1 MAKSM
6 TGYGRH
12 QAIVGMREI
21 VVEVRSVNHRYF
33 DFNCR
38 APRAYGFL
46 EERLKSLTQ
55 SYVTRGKVDLF
66 VSVTGL
72 DGQPTEVHLNRQL
85 LEGYLLALRQI
96 IEEYGV
102 KDDLSVSALARNPDI
117 FNVMRQDEDAEEVW
131 RDVEGVA
138 VMALTAYRDMR
149 AAEGERLSNDL
160 LERLSAIEST
170 LPEIDAASVRSVA
183 DQRERITALLTELLG
198 AAEVDSGRVATEVAL
213 YADRISVTE
222 EVVRLKS
229 HIGEM
234 RKLLSGDMVSGRK
247 MDFLLQE
254 MNREINTIGSK
265 CQRSEIAM
273 LVVDNKA
280 ELEKIREQV
289 QNLE

>member
-1 MAKSM
+1 M
-6 TGYGRH
+6 
-12 QAIVGMREI
+12 
-21 VVEVRSVNHRYF
+21 
-33 DFNCR
+33 
-38 APRAYGFL
+38 
-46 EERLKSLTQ
+46 
-55 SYVTRGKVDLF
+55 
-66 VSVTGL
+66 
-72 DGQPTEVHLNRQL
+72 
-85 LEGYLLALRQI
+85 
-96 IEEYGV
+96 
-102 KDDLSVSALARNPDI
+102 
-117 FNVMRQDEDAEEVW
+117 W

-149 AAEGERLSNDL
+149 AAEGERLSKDL
-160 LERLSAIEST
+160 LERLQSIEVT

-183 DQRERITALLTELLG
+183 DQRERITALLSELLG

-222 EVVRLKS
+222 EVVRLRS

>member
-12 QAIVGMREI
+12 QAIVGNREI

-38 APRAYGFL
+38 VPRAYGFL
-46 EERLKSLTQ
+46 EERLKTLTQ
-55 SYVTRGKVDLF
+55 GYVTRGKVELY

-72 DGQPTEVHLNRQL
+72 DGQPTEVRLNRQL
-85 LEGYLLALRQI
+85 LEGYLFALRQI

-102 KDDLSVSALARNPDI
+102 RDDLSVSTLAKNTEI
-117 FNVMRQDEDAEEVW
+117 FNVVRQDEDAEEVW

-138 VMALTAYRDMR
+138 VAALTAYRDMR
-149 AAEGERLSNDL
+149 AAEGERLSKDL
-160 LERLSAIEST
+160 LERLCAIEAT
-170 LPEIDAASVRSVA
+170 LPEIDAASARSVV
-183 DQRERITALLTELLG
+183 DQRERVTALLAELLG
-198 AAEVDSGRVATEVAL
+198 AATVDSGRIATEVAL

-222 EVVRLKS
+222 EVVRLAS

-234 RKLLSGDMVSGRK
+234 RKLLYGDMVSGRK

-254 MNREINTIGSK
+254 MNREMNTIGSK

>member
-12 QAIVGMREI
+12 QAIVGNREI

-38 APRAYGFL
+38 VPRAYGFL
-46 EERLKSLTQ
+46 EERLKTLTQ
-55 SYVTRGKVDLF
+55 GYVTRGKVELY

-72 DGQPTEVHLNRQL
+72 DGQPTEVRLNRQL
-85 LEGYLLALRQI
+85 LEGYLFALRQI

-102 KDDLSVSALARNPDI
+102 RDDLSVSTLAKNTEI
-117 FNVMRQDEDAEEVW
+117 FNVVRQDEDAEEVW
-131 RDVEGVA
+131 RDVESVA
-138 VMALTAYRDMR
+138 ARALTAYRDMR
-149 AAEGERLSNDL
+149 AAEGERLSKDL
-160 LERLSAIEST
+160 LERLSAIEAT
-170 LPEIDAASVRSVA
+170 LPEIDAASARSVV
-183 DQRERITALLTELLG
+183 DQRERVTALLAELLG
-198 AAEVDSGRVATEVAL
+198 AATVDSGRIATEVAL

-222 EVVRLKS
+222 EVVRLAS

-234 RKLLSGDMVSGRK
+234 RKLLYGDMVSGRK

-254 MNREINTIGSK
+254 MNREMNTIGSK

>member
-12 QAIVGMREI
+12 QAIMGDREI

-38 APRAYGFL
+38 VPRAYGFL

-55 SYVTRGKVDLF
+55 SFVTRGKVDLF
-66 VSVTGL
+66 VSVTQL
-72 DGQPTEVHLNRQL
+72 DGQPIEVHLNRQL

-102 KDDLSVSALARNPDI
+102 KDDLSVSTLARNPDI

-138 VMALTAYRDMR
+138 VMALTAYRNMR

-160 LERLSAIEST
+160 LARLQSIEVT
-170 LPEIDAASVRSVA
+170 LPEIEAASVRSVA

-198 AAEVDSGRVATEVAL
+198 ASEVDSGRVATEVAL

>member
-12 QAIVGMREI
+12 QAIVGDREI

-38 APRAYGFL
+38 VPRAYGFL
-46 EERLKSLTQ
+46 EERLKNLTQ
-55 SYVTRGKVDLF
+55 NYVTRGKVDLY
-66 VSVTGL
+66 VSVAQV
-72 DGQPTEVHLNRQL
+72 DGQPTEVHLNRPL
-85 LEGYLLALRQI
+85 LEGYLSALRQI

-102 KDDLSVSALARNPDI
+102 KDDLSVSTLARNQEI
-117 FNVMRQDEDAEEVW
+117 FNVMRQDEDADEVW
-131 RDVEGVA
+131 RTVESVA
-138 VMALTAYRDMR
+138 VTALTAYRAMR
-149 AAEGERLSNDL
+149 ATEGERLSKDL
-160 LERLSAIEST
+160 LERLDAIEVT
-170 LPEIDAASVRSVA
+170 LPEIDAASAQSVV
-183 DQRERITALLTELLG
+183 DQRERITTLLTELLG
-198 AAEVDSGRVATEVAL
+198 AAELDSGRVTTEVAL

-222 EVVRLKS
+222 EVVRLQS
-229 HIGEM
+229 HIREM

-265 CQRSEIAM
+265 CQRSEISM

>member
-38 APRAYGFL
+38 VPRAYGFL

-55 SYVTRGKVDLF
+55 NYVTRGKVDLF
-66 VSVTGL
+66 VSVAGL

-102 KDDLSVSALARNPDI
+102 KDDLSVSTLARNPDI
-117 FNVMRQDEDAEEVW
+117 FNVMRQDEDADEVW

-170 LPEIDAASVRSVA
+170 LPEIDAASARSVA